1 MSSRVSSTLAGSR
14 GAIEKRGRGAV
25 TLKACLMRV
34 PSSPVD
40 TRQTT
45 GLMIG
50 GRLLVK
56 VWWAK

>member
-1 MSSRVSSTLAGSR
+1 
-14 GAIEKRGRGAV
+14 
-25 TLKACLMRV
+25 LKACLMRV

-45 GLMIG
+45 GLTIG